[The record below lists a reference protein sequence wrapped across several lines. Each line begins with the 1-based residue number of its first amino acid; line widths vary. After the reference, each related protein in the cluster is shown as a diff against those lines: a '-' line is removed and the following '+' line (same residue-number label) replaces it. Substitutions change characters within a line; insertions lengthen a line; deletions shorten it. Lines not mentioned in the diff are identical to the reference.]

1 MNLPFTTWSRIKI
14 ATGKK
19 WATSR
24 SRSYFDDTRVLGV
37 VWLPLSFV
45 RDHLYQVEGADS
57 PEEFEKVWRGIHK
70 GHFEPERIV
79 CVHFGDFR
87 EEPK

>member
-1 MNLPFTTWSRIKI
+1 MNLPFASWSRIKI

-24 SRSYFDDTRVLGV
+24 SRSYDDPRVLGV

-45 RDHLYQVEGADS
+45 RDHLYQVEGAES
-57 PEEFEKVWRGIHK
+57 PEEFEKVWKGIHK
-70 GHFEPERIV
+70 GVFDEKRMV
-79 CVHFGDFR
+79 CVHFGDFK
-87 EEPK
+87 EETKC